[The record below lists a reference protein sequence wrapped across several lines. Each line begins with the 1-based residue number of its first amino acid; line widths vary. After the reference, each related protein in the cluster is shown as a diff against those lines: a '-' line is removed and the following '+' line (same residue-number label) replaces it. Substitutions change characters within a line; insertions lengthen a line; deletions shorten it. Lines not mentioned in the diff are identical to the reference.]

1 MRCASCDS
9 ANAESAR
16 FCGTCGARLTATC
29 PHCRSEVTP
38 GLRFCNACGGPMPEL
53 PGIGASGERAADSSL
68 PSERRLVSV
77 LFVDLENFTALAE
90 SLDPEDVR
98 SLQSRYFEVA
108 RSAVA
113 RYGGTLEKFIG
124 DAIMAVWGAPSAHED
139 DGERAVRAALD
150 LVAAVAKLR
159 GPVPGRR
166 LTARAAVATG
176 EAAVTLGVEGQ
187 GMVAGDLVNTAAR
200 LQAAAPP
207 NGVMVDETTR
217 RVVGEAVIF
226 EAESAVMLKGK
237 SKAVATWLATGLADV
252 RGRGRAAGHSGTFV
266 GRQAELE
273 ELIELYRRAVADR
286 RGRLISVL
294 GIAGI
299 GKSRLTWEF
308 ERHLDALPDPVA
320 LHLGRAPA
328 YGEGIT
334 FAPLAEMVRRRA
346 GISEGTDAEVAR
358 RQLATTL
365 AELVS
370 DEAERQWIE
379 PRLATLLDPGSHVA
393 YERDELFA
401 SWRRFFERVSE
412 WAPALLVFEDLQWA
426 DPALLDF
433 IDHMATWSRG
443 HPILIVA
450 LARPELLDRRPTWGA
465 GQRSFTAIH
474 LERLGDE
481 AMADLLMGLAP
492 GMPEP
497 AVRHVLDRAGGVP
510 LYGVEVVRMLVDR
523 GQLVARNGSFELLE
537 PIDRVQVPETLH
549 ALISARIDALPPA
562 ERGVLLSAAALGRRF
577 HPDALA
583 AISGLEPAEARER
596 MGGLVRRELLA
607 VDDELRSP
615 GHGQLSF
622 VQDVVREVAYRT
634 LSRRERRALHLAAA
648 DHLESL
654 HEADLVEAMAEHLVE
669 AHRAAPDHLETPLVA
684 VRAVGAL
691 REAARRALALHVPV
705 RALTH
710 LEQALG
716 LVADDET
723 RATLWEEAAAAAR
736 AVPRFEAAEELLRQ
750 LIAWRTDNGER
761 AKAARARAQLASLLL
776 ATERHGSALGDLEA
790 ALQGIADLAS
800 DPDSVE
806 LSGQLARAHMLVGDY
821 EQALDWADRTLE
833 VAGRLGLSAV
843 AVDALITRGT
853 AEMRLGDESAGL
865 ADLRRA
871 IAQAQQR
878 GVISAELRARNNL
891 AWLVVADDPHA
902 TMDSARGGMEL
913 ATRMGVGDMALQ
925 FAEVA
930 CAVAVDTGDWDWALA
945 TLAEFHDQP
954 QAPAHRIQFAASE
967 AILRALRGDADA
979 GAVLEA
985 LEPLDP
991 ETDPQIL
998 AAIDLAAA
1006 WIAFLDHRLEDA
1018 RRLADVAAAR
1028 SLGAEQHAA
1037 FSLAARASL
1046 WLHDADRAAVQ
1057 LAAIGGL
1064 RTRGRA
1070 VDAIRD
1076 TLRAGISALTAQP
1089 DEAEAGYRAAADRL
1103 RALELPLQLGICL
1116 LERATF
1122 LPTSDPAGRGEAISV
1137 LERIGAG
1144 ALLADLREPTRRP

>member
-1 MRCASCDS
+1 
-9 ANAESAR
+9 
-16 FCGTCGARLTATC
+16 
-29 PHCRSEVTP
+29 
-38 GLRFCNACGGPMPEL
+38 MPEL
-53 PGIGASGERAADSSL
+53 PGIDAPGERVLDSSL

-77 LFVDLENFTALAE
+77 LFVDLENFTSLAE
-90 SLDPEDVR
+90 SMDPEDVR
-98 SLQSRYFEVA
+98 GLQSRYFELA
-108 RSAVA
+108 RAAVA

-124 DAIMAVWGAPSAHED
+124 DAVMAVWGAPSAHED
-139 DGERAVRAALD
+139 DGERAVRAGLEV
-150 LVAAVAKLR
+150 VAAVAKLR
-159 GPVPGRR
+159 GPIPGRR

-176 EAAVTLGVEGQ
+176 EAAVTLGIEGQ

-200 LQAAAPP
+200 LQAIAPP
-207 NGVMVDETTR
+207 NGVLVDETTR
-217 RVVGEAVIF
+217 RVVGEAVTF
-226 EAESAVMLKGK
+226 ETQSAATLKGK
-237 SKAVATWLATGLADV
+237 SRSVATWLATGLADI
-252 RGRGRAAGHSGTFV
+252 RGRGRAAGHSGRFV
-266 GRQAELE
+266 GRQGELE
-273 ELIELYRRAVADR
+273 ELVELYQRAVAD
-286 RGRLISVL
+286 GRSRLVSVL

-299 GKSRLTWEF
+299 GKSRLTWEL

-346 GISEGTDAEVAR
+346 RISEGTEIEVAR
-358 RQLATTL
+358 RHLSTSL

-370 DEAERQWIE
+370 DDAEREWIE
-379 PRLATLLDPGSHVA
+379 PRLATLLDPGSDVA
-393 YERDELFA
+393 YEHDELFA
-401 SWRRFFERVSE
+401 AWRRFFERVSE

-433 IDHMATWSRG
+433 IDYLATWSRG
-443 HPILIVA
+443 HRILIVG

-481 AMADLLMGLAP
+481 PMADLLAGLAP
-492 GMPEP
+492 GMPE
-497 AVRHVLDRAGGVP
+497 AAIRHILDRAGGVP

-523 GQLVARNGSFELLE
+523 GQVVVRDGRFELLE
-537 PIDRVQVPETLH
+537 PIDRVQIPETLH
-549 ALISARIDALPPA
+549 ALISARIDALPPG
-562 ERGVLLSAAALGRRF
+562 ERGLLLSAAALGRRF

-583 AISGLEPAEARER
+583 TISGLEPGEARER
-596 MGGLVRRELLA
+596 VAGLVRRELLA

-654 HEADLVEAMAEHLVE
+654 HDDDLVEAIAEHLVE
-669 AHRAAPDHLETPLVA
+669 VHRATPDHPEAPAVA
-684 VRAVGAL
+684 VRAVRAL
-691 REAARRALALHVPV
+691 RQAAQRALALHAPA

-710 LEQALG
+710 VERALE

-723 RATLWEEAAAAAR
+723 RATLCEEGAVAAR
-736 AVPRFEAAEELLRQ
+736 AVPRFEVAEELLRQ
-750 LIAWRTDNGER
+750 LIALRTAGRER

-790 ALQGIADLAS
+790 ALEGIADLAS
-800 DPDSVE
+800 DPASVE
-806 LSGQLARAHMLVGDY
+806 LSGQLARAYVLVGDN
-821 EQALDWADRTLE
+821 EQALDWANRTLE
-833 VAGRLGLSAV
+833 AAGPVGSGAV
-843 AVDALITRGT
+843 AIDALITRGT
-853 AEMRLGDESAGL
+853 AQMRLGNEAAGL
-865 ADLRRA
+865 ADLQRS
-871 IAQAQQR
+871 IAQAQEQ

-954 QAPAHRIQFAASE
+954 QAPAHRIQFAATE
-967 AILRALRGDADA
+967 ATLRALRGEPDAA
-979 GAVLEA
+979 TVLEA
-985 LEPLDP
+985 PEPLDP

-1006 WIAFLDHRLEDA
+1006 WIAFLDGRLEDA
-1018 RRLADVAAAR
+1018 RRLAEVAGAR

-1037 FSLAARASL
+1037 FALATRASL
-1046 WLHDADRAAVQ
+1046 WLRDPDRAEAQ
-1057 LAAIGGL
+1057 LAAIGQL

-1070 VDAIRD
+1070 VDAITS
-1076 TLRAGISALTAQP
+1076 TLEAGLAALTGHA
-1089 DEAEAGYRAAADRL
+1089 DRAEAASRAAADRL
-1103 RALELPLQLGICL
+1103 RDLDLPLQLGINL
-1116 LERATF
+1116 LERSIFT
-1122 LPTSDPAGRGEAISV
+1122 PTAKSSGGDAISIF
-1137 LERIGAG
+1137 ERIGAR
-1144 ALLADLREPTRRP
+1144 ALLDHLREPTARS

>member
-1 MRCASCDS
+1 
-9 ANAESAR
+9 
-16 FCGTCGARLTATC
+16 
-29 PHCRSEVTP
+29 
-38 GLRFCNACGGPMPEL
+38 MPES
-53 PGIGASGERAADSSL
+53 PGIGASRERVPDSSL

-77 LFVDLENFTALAE
+77 LFVDLENFTALTE

-108 RSAVA
+108 RAAVA

-124 DAIMAVWGAPSAHED
+124 DAVMAVWGAPAAHED
-139 DGERAVRAALD
+139 DGERAVRAALE

-159 GPVPGRR
+159 GPVPGHR

-176 EAAVTLGVEGQ
+176 EAAVTLGVDGQ

-200 LQAAAPP
+200 LQGAAPP
-207 NGVMVDETTR
+207 GGVLVDATTR
-217 RVVGEAVIF
+217 RIVGEAVTF
-226 EAESAVMLKGK
+226 EGESAVTLKGK
-237 SKAVATWLATGLADV
+237 STPVATWLAAGLADV
-252 RGRGRAAGHSGTFV
+252 RGRGRAAGHSGRFV

-273 ELIELYRRAVADR
+273 ELIGLYQRAVADR

-328 YGEGIT
+328 YGDGIT

-346 GISEGTDAEVAR
+346 GIAEGTETEVAK

-365 AELVS
+365 VELVS
-370 DEAERQWIE
+370 DDTEREWIE

-401 SWRRFFERVSE
+401 AWRRFFERVSE

-443 HPILIVA
+443 HPIVIVA
-450 LARPELLDRRPTWGA
+450 LTRPELLDRRPTWGA

-474 LERLGDE
+474 LERLGDD
-481 AMADLLMGLAP
+481 AMAALLSGLAP

-497 AVRHVLDRAGGVP
+497 VVRHILDRAGGVP

-523 GQLVARNGSFELLE
+523 EQLVERDGRFQLLE
-537 PIDRVQVPETLH
+537 AIDRVQVPETLH
-549 ALISARIDALPPA
+549 ALISARIDALPPP
-562 ERGVLLSAAALGRRF
+562 ERGMLLSAAALGRRF

-596 MGGLVRRELLA
+596 MAGLVRRELLA

-634 LSRRERRALHLAAA
+634 LSRRERRGLHLAAA

-654 HEADLVEAMAEHLVE
+654 HEGDLVEAMAEHLVE

-691 REAARRALALHVPV
+691 REAARRALALHVPA

-710 LEQALG
+710 LEQALQ
-716 LVADDET
+716 LVADDDT

-736 AVPRFEAAEELLRQ
+736 AVPRFETAEELLRQ
-750 LIAWRTDNGER
+750 LIAWRTDKGER

-806 LSGQLARAHMLVGDY
+806 LGGQLARAHMLVGDY
-821 EQALDWADRTLE
+821 EQALDWANRTLE
-833 VAGRLGLSAV
+833 VARQLGLSTV
-843 AVDALITRGT
+843 ALDALITRGT
-853 AEMRLGDESAGL
+853 AEMRLGDESPGL

-871 IAQAQQR
+871 IAQAQEQ

-930 CAVAVDTGDWDWALA
+930 CAVAVDTGEWEWALT
-945 TLAEFHDQP
+945 TLAERRDQP

-967 AILRALRGDADA
+967 ATIRALRGETEEAS
-979 GAVLEA
+979 AVLEA
-985 LEPLDP
+985 VEPVDP

-998 AAIDLAAA
+998 AALDLAAA
-1006 WIAFLDHRLEDA
+1006 WIAFLDHRFEEA
-1018 RRLADVAAAR
+1018 RQLAETSAAR
-1028 SLGAEQHAA
+1028 SFGAEQHAA
-1037 FSLAARASL
+1037 YALAARASL
-1046 WLHDADRAAVQ
+1046 WLHDPHRAAAQ
-1057 LAAIGGL
+1057 LAAIAGL

-1076 TLRAGISALTAQP
+1076 VLQAGISAMTAQP
-1089 DEAEAGYRAAADRL
+1089 DEAETGYEGSADRL
-1103 RALELPLQLGICL
+1103 RALDLPLQLGICL
-1116 LERATF
+1116 LEREAF
-1122 LPTSDPAGRGEAISV
+1122 LPSADGSSTREAVSV
-1137 LERIGAG
+1137 FERIGGG
-1144 ALLADLREPTRRP
+1144 ALLAGLREPTRRP

>member
-1 MRCASCDS
+1 
-9 ANAESAR
+9 
-16 FCGTCGARLTATC
+16 
-29 PHCRSEVTP
+29 
-38 GLRFCNACGGPMPEL
+38 MPEL
-53 PGIGASGERAADSSL
+53 LGIDSPPERPLDSSL

-124 DAIMAVWGAPSAHED
+124 DAVMAVWGAPAAHED
-139 DGERAVRAALD
+139 DGERAVRAALE

-176 EAAVTLGVEGQ
+176 EAAVTIGIEGQ

-200 LQAAAPP
+200 LQSSAPS
-207 NGVMVDETTR
+207 NGVLVDETTR
-217 RVVGEAVIF
+217 RIVGDAVTF
-226 EAESAVMLKGK
+226 AAQGPATLRGK
-237 SKAVATWLATGLADV
+237 SRSVETWLATGLADL

-266 GRQAELE
+266 GRKAELE
-273 ELIELYRRAVADR
+273 ELIGLYQRAVADR

-346 GISEGTDAEVAR
+346 GIAEGTETEVAG

-365 AELVS
+365 AELVT
-370 DEAERQWIE
+370 DDTERQWIE
-379 PRLATLLDPGSHVA
+379 PRLATLLDPGSPVA

-401 SWRRFFERVSE
+401 AWRRFFERVSE

-433 IDHMATWSRG
+433 IEYLATWSRG
-443 HPILIVA
+443 HPIVIVT

-465 GQRSFTAIH
+465 GLRSFTAIH

-481 AMADLLMGLAP
+481 TMADLLRGLAP
-492 GMPEP
+492 GIPEP
-497 AVRHVLDRAGGVP
+497 AVRHILDRAGGVP

-523 GQLVARNGSFELLE
+523 GQLVPRDGRFELPG
-537 PIDRVQVPETLH
+537 PIDRVQIPETLH

-562 ERGVLLSAAALGRRF
+562 ERGMLLSAAALGRRF
-577 HPDALA
+577 HPNALA
-583 AISGLEPAEARER
+583 AISGVEPAAARER
-596 MGGLVRRELLA
+596 MAGLVRRELLA

-622 VQDVVREVAYRT
+622 VQDAVREVAYRT
-634 LSRRERRALHLAAA
+634 LSRRERRVLHLAAA

-654 HEADLVEAMAEHLVE
+654 HEGDLVEAVAEHLVE
-669 AHRAAPDHLETPLVA
+669 AHRAAPDHHETPLVA
-684 VRAVGAL
+684 LRAVGAL
-691 REAARRALALHVPV
+691 REAARRALALHAPA

-710 LEQALG
+710 LEQALE
-716 LVADDET
+716 LVADDDV
-723 RATLWEEAAAAAR
+723 RATLWEEAAVAAR
-736 AVPRFEAAEELLRQ
+736 AVPRFDLAEELLRQ
-750 LIAWRTDNGER
+750 LIAWRTEHGER
-761 AKAARARAQLASLLL
+761 AIAARARAQLASLML
-776 ATERHGSALGDLEA
+776 ATERHGSALEDLEA
-790 ALQGIADLAS
+790 ALEGIADLAS

-806 LSGQLARAHMLVGDY
+806 LSGQLARAHVLVGDN
-821 EQALDWADRTLE
+821 EQAIDWANRTLD
-833 VAGRLGLSAV
+833 VAGQLGSGAV
-843 AVDALITRGT
+843 AIDALITRGT
-853 AEMRLGDESAGL
+853 AAMRLGDEAAGV
-865 ADLRRA
+865 ADLQRA
-871 IAQAQQR
+871 IAQAQEQ

-902 TMDSARGGMEL
+902 TMESARGGMEL
-913 ATRMGVGDMALQ
+913 ATQMGVGDMALQ

-945 TLAEFHDQP
+945 TLGELHDQP
-954 QAPAHRIQFAASE
+954 QSPAHRIQFAASE
-967 AILRALRGDADA
+967 ATLRALRGETEAA
-979 GAVLEA
+979 AVLEA
-985 LEPLDP
+985 LKPIDP

-1006 WIAFLDHRLEDA
+1006 WVAFVEHRFEDA
-1018 RRLADVAAAR
+1018 RQLAETSAAR

-1037 FSLAARASL
+1037 FALAARASL
-1046 WLHDADRAAVQ
+1046 WLRDADQAARQ
-1057 LAAIGGL
+1057 LAAIGTL

-1070 VDAIRD
+1070 VDAVRD
-1076 TLRAGISALTAQP
+1076 TLQAGISALTHRP
-1089 DEAEAGYRAAADRL
+1089 DDAEAAYRAAAAQL
-1103 RALELPLQLGICL
+1103 RALDLPLQLGLCL
-1116 LERATF
+1116 LERQIF
-1122 LPTSDPAGRGEAISV
+1122 LGSHDGSRGEAITV
-1137 LERIGAG
+1137 FERIGAR
-1144 ALLADLREPTRRP
+1144 ALLADLREPTRRS